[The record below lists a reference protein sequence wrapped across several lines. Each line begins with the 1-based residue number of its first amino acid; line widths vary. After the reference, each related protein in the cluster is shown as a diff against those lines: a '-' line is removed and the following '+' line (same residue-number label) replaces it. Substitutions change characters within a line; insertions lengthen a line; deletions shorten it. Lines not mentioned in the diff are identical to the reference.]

1 MSIGGME
8 RGNPPGDAAD
18 HGNGNEHASTDH
30 ILHLVGHDPLARSL
44 LAVSL
49 YSTEQSD
56 GSH

>member
-1 MSIGGME
+1 VTPNLS
-8 RGNPPGDAAD
+8 GDAAD
-18 HGNGNEHASTDH
+18 HGNGNEHASTDY
-30 ILHLVGHDPLARSL
+30 ILHLAGHDPLARSL